1 MQHPM
6 PEPAPAPE
14 AMATPSTAPMTTPM
28 PSMSMDHAMHDMAG
42 ALGPY
47 AMSREAS
54 GTSWQPD
61 VTEHTMVQ
69 TTRGPWML
77 MGHVV
82 LNGVYSWQDGPRG
95 DEKAFLAG
103 MIMGVARR
111 DLANGDTIQF
121 RGMLSPDPFMGRSG
135 YPLLLAS
142 GETADGV
149 TPLVDRQHP
158 HELVMELSGSYS
170 HRLSPSDSVFVYLGY
185 PGEPAFGPPAF
196 MHRTSAMDSPEAPIT
211 HHWFDSTH
219 ITFGVLTAGYVRDD
233 WKIEVSQF
241 TGREPDEDRYDFDEP
256 TFDSTSVRLSWNP
269 TERWALQASWA
280 DLESPEQLE
289 PDVDETRWSVSAAYT
304 MPLGE
309 ESYWSTTFIYG
320 EKDPS
325 DEESLSGL
333 AIETA
338 YRPNPNWTFFARG
351 EQVDSHDLAP
361 DVETV
366 AKVSIGAIRD
376 FRLRENVTFGVGALY
391 SRNFVP
397 GDLEP
402 AYGGDPDG
410 AMAFVRLRI
419 G

>member
-1 MQHPM
+1 MDHD
-6 PEPAPAPE
+6 APA
-14 AMATPSTAPMTTPM
+14 TTPQM
-28 PSMSMDHAMHDMAG
+28 AIDHAMHDMSG

-47 AMSREAS
+47 SMSREAS

-61 VTEHTMVQ
+61 ITEHTMVQ
-69 TTRGPWML
+69 TERGPWML
-77 MGHVV
+77 MGHVM

-135 YPLLLAS
+135 YPLLLAA

-149 TPLVDRQHP
+149 NPLIDRQHP

-170 HRLSPSDSVFVYLGY
+170 HRLSDNSSVFVYLGY

-256 TFDSTSVRLSWNP
+256 TFDSTSVRVSWNP

-289 PDVDETRWSVSAAYT
+289 PDVDDTRWSVSAAYT
-304 MPLGE
+304 IPLGE
-309 ESYWSTTFIYG
+309 GSSWSTTLIYG
-320 EKDPS
+320 EKEPS

-338 YRPNPNWTFFARG
+338 YRPNPDWTFFARA
-351 EQVDSHDLAP
+351 EQIDSHDLAP

-366 AKVSIGAIRD
+366 AKASFGAIRD
-376 FRLRENVTFGVGALY
+376 FRIRDNVTFGVGALY
-391 SRNFVP
+391 SHNFVP
-397 GDLEP
+397 DDLEP

>member
-6 PEPAPAPE
+6 PES
-14 AMATPSTAPMTTPM
+14 STAPMTTAA
-28 PSMSMDHAMHDMAG
+28 PSMEMMDHGMDNMMG

-47 AMSREAS
+47 SMAREAS

-69 TTRGPWML
+69 TERGPWTL
-77 MGHVV
+77 MGHVM

-103 MIMGVARR
+103 MFMGVARR

-121 RGMLSPDPFMGRSG
+121 RGMLSPDPFMGRDG
-135 YPLLLAS
+135 YPLLLAA

-149 TPLVDRQHP
+149 TPLTDRQHP

-170 HRLSPSDSVFVYLGY
+170 HRLSDNSSVFVYLGY

-233 WKIEVSQF
+233 WKIELSQF
-241 TGREPDEDRYDFDEP
+241 TGREPDEDRFDFDEP

-304 MPLGE
+304 VPLGE
-309 ESYWSTTFIYG
+309 GSFWSTTLIYG
-320 EKDPS
+320 QKDPS

-338 YRPNPNWTFFARG
+338 YRPNPDWTLFARA

-366 AKVSIGAIRD
+366 AKASIGAIRD
-376 FRLRENVTFGVGALY
+376 FRIRDNVTFGVGALY
-391 SRNFVP
+391 SHNFLP